1 MFKQERQALF
11 FAPVSQLEENWFRTA
26 SFTLLGFSSG
36 RVLNKKGSD
45 GLIFNVIWIAPMF
58 EEKIKPEDMLYKCWE
73 SCDLTT
79 WIPDLRFSQKIIH
92 AFISYLNYMIQVN

>member
-45 GLIFNVIWIAPMF
+45 GLIFNVI
-58 EEKIKPEDMLYKCWE
+58 
-73 SCDLTT
+73 
-79 WIPDLRFSQKIIH
+79 
-92 AFISYLNYMIQVN
+92 